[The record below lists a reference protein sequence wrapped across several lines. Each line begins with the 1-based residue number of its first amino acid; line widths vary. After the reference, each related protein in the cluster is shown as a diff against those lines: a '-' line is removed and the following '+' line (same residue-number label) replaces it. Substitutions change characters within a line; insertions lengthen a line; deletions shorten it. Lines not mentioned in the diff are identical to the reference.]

1 MLKMYQI
8 SQAEMV
14 RGLSIFIEDRLLM
27 LSLIIFAVVM
37 IFVVS
42 FIYWL
47 AKIVRKGN
55 GKHLWLCPFISYC
68 YYQII

>member
-47 AKIVRKGN
+47 AKIVRKKKEMASIYGYV
-55 GKHLWLCPFISYC
+55 LSFPIV
-68 YYQII
+68 IIK